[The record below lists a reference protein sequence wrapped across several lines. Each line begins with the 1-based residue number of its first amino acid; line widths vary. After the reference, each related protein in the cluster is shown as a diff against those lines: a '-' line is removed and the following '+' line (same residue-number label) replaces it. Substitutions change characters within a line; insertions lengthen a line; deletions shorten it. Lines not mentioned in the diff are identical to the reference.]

1 MSSISLQIRSSVK
14 RGLGCFVM
22 KKTWYRK
29 RLIEIPD
36 TILVSDQ
43 KSVGSNLANIGT
55 RLKRIAR
62 YLESTGLI
70 YHLVDGKEKEGIWY
84 NTKKEIGNKKKK
96 GNFKPRFELLHSI
109 AKHTPYMRM
118 CILLQPDYSLRSF
131 SQTPKTNCGLSD
143 DYETNFVHN
152 YSDWLTLTYYYI
164 KP

>member
-1 MSSISLQIRSSVK
+1 MQT
-14 RGLGCFVM
+14 

-36 TILVSDQ
+36 TILASEK
-43 KSVGSNLANIGT
+43 KSVGFGSNLAKIGT

-96 GNFKPRFELLHSI
+96 GNFKPRLELLHSI
-109 AKHTPYMRM
+109 AKYTLYMYVYIIAAR
-118 CILLQPDYSLRSF
+118 LFFAKFLSS
-131 SQTPKTNCGLSD
+131 SQD
-143 DYETNFVHN
+143 
-152 YSDWLTLTYYYI
+152 
-164 KP
+164 